1 MLWRL
6 VFGDEF
12 LNIVD
17 VGFLLWNQIL
27 KDY

>member
-17 VGFLLWNQIL
+17 VEFLLWNRIL
-27 KDY
+27 ENY

>member
-6 VFGDEF
+6 VFSDEF

-17 VGFLLWNQIL
+17 VEFLLWNRIL
-27 KDY
+27 ENY